1 MRPMSAQDILNT
13 WEQGQN
19 QHPLDKALTLLFPS
33 FPDSTKDELA
43 TLTIGQRDAF
53 LLSARELVFGGRL
66 NLFAR
71 CPQCQ
76 ERLEF
81 SMSTKDICAVKEPH
95 EPGSIFELAAGDFV
109 LRFRL
114 PDSID
119 LAETAGCRD
128 VAAARMMLVELCV
141 QQAFHN
147 GTEIPGREL
156 PEEIVGRLSKR
167 MAECD
172 TRAEVLLDLRCPAC
186 DHTWQ
191 MLFDVVSFFWA
202 EISSHARR
210 LLEEVHTLARAYG
223 WSESDILSMS
233 QRRRQ
238 FYLDMV
244 D

>member
-1 MRPMSAQDILNT
+1 MRPLSAQNILKI
-13 WEQGQN
+13 WERGQD
-19 QHPLDKALTLLFPS
+19 QHYLDKALTLLSPS

-43 TLTIGQRDAF
+43 TLTIGQRDAC

-66 NLFAR
+66 NIFTR
-71 CPQCQ
+71 CPRCQ

-81 SMSTKDICAVKEPH
+81 SMSTKDICTAQEPY
-95 EPGSIFELAAGDFV
+95 EPGSIFELAADDFV

-114 PDSID
+114 PNSID

-128 VAAARMMLVELCV
+128 VSAARMMLVERCV
-141 QQAFHN
+141 KKAFHN
-147 GTEIPGREL
+147 GMEITGKAL
-156 PEEIVGRLSKR
+156 PEEIIGRLSMR

-172 TRAEVLLDLRCPAC
+172 THAEVLIDLRCPAC

-191 MLFDVVSFFWA
+191 MLFDVVSFFWT

-210 LLEEVHTLARAYG
+210 LLEEVHTLACAYG

>member
-1 MRPMSAQDILNT
+1 MRPMSAQDIINI
-13 WEQGQN
+13 WERGQN
-19 QHPLDKALTLLFPS
+19 QHPLAKALTLLSPS

-43 TLTIGQRDAF
+43 RLTIGQRDAC

-66 NLFAR
+66 DLFAR

-76 ERLEF
+76 EHLEF
-81 SMSTKDICAVKEPH
+81 SMSTKDICAVQEPY
-95 EPGSIFELAAGDFV
+95 EPESIFELAEDGFV

-114 PDSID
+114 PNSID
-119 LAETAGCRD
+119 LAEAGGCRD
-128 VAAARMMLVELCV
+128 VAAARMMLVERCV
-141 QQAFHN
+141 RQAFHN
-147 GTEIPGREL
+147 GKEISGKEL
-156 PEEIVGRLSKR
+156 TEEIIGHLSIR

-172 TRAEVLLDLRCPAC
+172 THAEILLDMRCPAC
-186 DHTWQ
+186 DHAWQ
-191 MLFDVVSFFWA
+191 MLFDIVSFFWT

-223 WSESDILSMS
+223 WSESEILSMS

-238 FYLDMV
+238 FYIDMV

>member
-1 MRPMSAQDILNT
+1 MRPMSAQDILNI
-13 WEQGQN
+13 WERGQN
-19 QHPLDKALTLLFPS
+19 QHHLDKALTLLSPS

-43 TLTIGQRDAF
+43 TLTIGQRDAC
-53 LLSARELVFGGRL
+53 LLSARKLVFGGGL
-66 NLFAR
+66 NIFAR

-81 SMSTKDICAVKEPH
+81 SMSTKDICAVQEPY
-95 EPGSIFELAAGDFV
+95 EPRSIFELAADDFV

-114 PDSID
+114 PNSID
-119 LAETAGCRD
+119 LAEAAGCRD
-128 VAAARMMLVELCV
+128 VAAARMMLVERCV

-156 PEEIVGRLSKR
+156 PEEIIGRLSMR

-172 TRAEVLLDLRCPAC
+172 THAEVLLDLHCPAC

-191 MLFDVVSFFWA
+191 MFFDVVSFFWT

-210 LLEEVHTLARAYG
+210 LLEEVNTLARAYG
-223 WSESDILSMS
+223 WNESDILLMS

-244 D
+244 N